1 MGCYRPTTLKLASAH
16 CPRAVDFYE
25 QNAPSFR
32 EHFAVG
38 IAAHD
43 VLAKIGELALFLGRA
58 PSPEEMQREG
68 SGIGRGLIEY
78 GRVFEGNREPPMSAE
93 DAFAGRDLALAYAMR
108 PDVAW
113 ATQNAW
119 YERGFAFDAA
129 WQAVPF
135 AATSRRFR
143 LILDK
148 IEIITEEG
156 EDYAG
161 RLAVVTDYK
170 SAWPTDEGELST
182 YQMRAQA
189 VAVYLK
195 MGAELDGIRLQV
207 TNLRTGKTFGFDLWF
222 ESGGREQI
230 EAWQSEITDYMAAL
244 DAMTDHQRRPA
255 RPGIGCL
262 GCPYALGCEADIV
275 ESDRTAMA
283 QRLGKLEGER
293 EQLIKALK
301 AATAESPIQI
311 ADCEVGYEAK
321 LSRTPKENA
330 LAKIKTTWFTAGGDL
345 SGLMACLK
353 PTMAMLST
361 VAKKLYPES
370 KEDQAAIVEEWS
382 TIKQSKEFGI
392 HRPTLINALTAEVR
406 SAEGGPA

>member
-25 QNAPSFR
+25 QNAPAFR
-32 EHFAVG
+32 DHFAVG

-43 VLAKIGELALFLGRA
+43 VLAKIGEMALFLGRA
-58 PSPEEMQREG
+58 PLPEEMQREA
-68 SGIGRGLIEY
+68 SGIARGLMEQ

-108 PDVAW
+108 PDVTW
-113 ATQNAW
+113 ATKDAW

-129 WQAVPF
+129 WNPIPF
-135 AATSRRFR
+135 ASKHRRFR

-170 SAWPTDEGELST
+170 SAWPTDESELST

-189 VAVYLK
+189 VAVYLE
-195 MGAELDGIRLQV
+195 MGADLDGIRLQV

-222 ESGGREQI
+222 ESGGRAQI
-230 EAWQSEITDYMAAL
+230 EAWKSEITDYMDAL
-244 DAMTDHQRRPA
+244 DKMTNHGRRPA

-262 GCPYALGCEADIV
+262 GCPYSMGCDADIV
-275 ESDRTAMA
+275 EGDRTAMGM
-283 QRLGKLEGER
+283 RLAKLEGER

-301 AATAESPIQI
+301 AATVEQAIVLDGCQ
-311 ADCEVGYEAK
+311 VGYAVK
-321 LSRTPKENA
+321 TTRTPRDA
-330 LAKIKTTWFTAGGDL
+330 AMSAIRSTWAAANGDL
-345 SGLMACLK
+345 SGLLTAIK
-353 PTMAMLST
+353 PTMAMLSAI
-361 VAKKLYPES
+361 AKRLYPDS
-370 KEDQAAIVEEWS
+370 KDDQTAIVEQWS
-382 TIKQSKEFGI
+382 TVSHGKEFGVY
-392 HRPTLINALTAEVR
+392 RP
-406 SAEGGPA
+406 

>member
-43 VLAKIGELALFLGRA
+43 VLAKIGDLALFLGRA
-58 PSPEEMQREG
+58 PTPEEMQSAG
-68 SGIGRGLIEY
+68 AGIARGLMEH

-93 DAFAGRDLALAYAMR
+93 DAFAGRDLALAYARR
-108 PDVAW
+108 PDVTW

-129 WQAVPF
+129 WRAVPF
-135 AATSRRFR
+135 ASKDRRFR
-143 LILDK
+143 LILDNL
-148 IEIITEEG
+148 EITTEEG

-170 SAWPTDEGELST
+170 SAWPTDESELET

-189 VAVYLK
+189 VAVYLA
-195 MGAELDGIRLQV
+195 MGAELDGVRLQV
-207 TNLRTGKTFGFDLWF
+207 TNLRTGKTFALDLWF

-230 EAWQSEITDYMAAL
+230 AAWQSEITDYMSAL
-244 DAMTDHQRRPA
+244 DAMTDHKRRPA

-262 GCPYALGCEADIV
+262 GCPYAMGCDANIV
-275 ESDRTAMA
+275 EGDRTAMGM
-283 QRLGKLEGER
+283 RLAKLEGER

-301 AATAESPIQI
+301 AATAEHAIQL
-311 ADCEVGYEAK
+311 ADCAVGYETK

-330 LAKIKTTWFTAGGDL
+330 LAKIKTAWFTAGGDL
-345 SGLMACLK
+345 SGLLACLK

-370 KEDQAAIVEEWS
+370 KEDQSAIVEEWS
-382 TIKQSKEFGI
+382 TLKQGKEFGVYK
-392 HRPTLINALTAEVR
+392 PTLIATLTAEVR

>member
-32 EHFAVG
+32 DHFAVG

-43 VLAKIGELALFLGRA
+43 VLAKIGELVLSLGRA

-68 SGIGRGLIEY
+68 SGIARGLIEH
-78 GRVFEGNREPPMSAE
+78 GRVFEGNREPPMVAE

-108 PDVAW
+108 PDVTW
-113 ATQNAW
+113 ATKDAW

-129 WQAVPF
+129 WQKVPF
-135 AATSRRFR
+135 AAADRRFR

-148 IEIITEEG
+148 IEIISEEG

-170 SAWPTDEGELST
+170 SAWPTDESELST

-189 VAVYLK
+189 VAVYLA
-195 MGAELDGIRLQV
+195 MGADLDGIRLQV

-262 GCPYALGCEADIV
+262 GCPYALGCDADIV

-301 AATAESPIQI
+301 AATAERPIQL
-311 ADCEVGYEAK
+311 ADCAVGYEAK
-321 LSRTPKENA
+321 LSRTPKDNA
-330 LAKIKTTWFTAGGDL
+330 LAQLKTTWFTAGGDL

-406 SAEGGPA
+406 SAEGGAA

>member
-25 QNAPSFR
+25 QNAPAFR
-32 EHFAVG
+32 DHFAAG

-43 VLAKIGELALFLGRA
+43 VLAKIGEMALFLVRT
-58 PSPEEMQREG
+58 PSPEEMQREAA
-68 SGIGRGLIEY
+68 GIAHKLMEQGRI
-78 GRVFEGNREPPMSAE
+78 FEGNREPPMSAE
-93 DAFAGRDLALAYAMR
+93 DAFSGRDLALAYAMR
-108 PDVAW
+108 LDVIW
-113 ATQNAW
+113 ATKDAW

-129 WQAVPF
+129 WNSISF
-135 AATSRRFR
+135 ASKNRRFR

-170 SAWPTDEGELST
+170 SAWPTDESELST

-189 VAVYLK
+189 VAVYLT
-195 MGAELDGIRLQV
+195 MADVLDGIRLQV
-207 TNLRTGKTFGFDLWF
+207 INLRTGKTFGFDLWF

-230 EAWQSEITDYMAAL
+230 EAWKSEITDYMTAL
-244 DAMTDHQRRPA
+244 DKMTNHGRRPA

-262 GCPYALGCEADIV
+262 GCPYAMGCDADIV
-275 ESDRTAMA
+275 EGDRTAMGM
-283 QRLGKLEGER
+283 RLAKLEGER
-293 EQLIKALK
+293 EQIIKALK
-301 AATAESPIQI
+301 AATAEHAIQL
-311 ADCEVGYEAK
+311 ADCEVGYKAK
-321 LSRTPKENA
+321 QSLTPKDDA
-330 LAKIKTTWFTAGGDL
+330 LTAIKAAWFAAGGDW
-345 SGLMACLK
+345 SGLLTSLK

-370 KEDQAAIVEEWS
+370 KDDQTAIVEEWS
-382 TIKQSKEFGI
+382 TVKHGKEFGVY
-392 HRPTLINALTAEVR
+392 RPCSPR
-406 SAEGGPA
+406 

>member
-68 SGIGRGLIEY
+68 SGIARGLIEH

-93 DAFAGRDLALAYAMR
+93 DAFSGRDLALAYAMR
-108 PDVAW
+108 PDVTW
-113 ATQNAW
+113 ATQDAW

-135 AATSRRFR
+135 TAADRRFR

-148 IEIITEEG
+148 IEIISEEG

-170 SAWPTDEGELST
+170 SAWPTDESELST

-189 VAVYLK
+189 VAVYLA

-301 AATAESPIQI
+301 AATAERPIQL
-311 ADCEVGYEAK
+311 ADCAVGYEAK
-321 LSRTPKENA
+321 LSRTPKDNA
-330 LAKIKTTWFTAGGDL
+330 LAQLKTTWFTAGGDL

-370 KEDQAAIVEEWS
+370 KEDQSAIVEEWS
-382 TIKQSKEFGI
+382 TLKQGKEFGVYK
-392 HRPTLINALTAEVR
+392 PALIATPTAEVR
-406 SAEGGPA
+406 SAEGGTA

>member
-25 QNAPSFR
+25 QNAPAFR
-32 EHFAVG
+32 DHFAAG

-43 VLAKIGELALFLGRA
+43 VLAKIGEMALFLVRT
-58 PSPEEMQREG
+58 PSPEEMQREAA
-68 SGIGRGLIEY
+68 GIAHKLMEQGRI
-78 GRVFEGNREPPMSAE
+78 FEGNREPPMSAE
-93 DAFAGRDLALAYAMR
+93 DAFSGRDLALAYAMR
-108 PDVAW
+108 LDVIW
-113 ATQNAW
+113 ATKDAW

-129 WQAVPF
+129 WNSVPF
-135 AATSRRFR
+135 ESKTRRFR

-170 SAWPTDEGELST
+170 SAWPTDESELST

-189 VAVYLK
+189 VAVYLT
-195 MGAELDGIRLQV
+195 MAEDLDGIRLQV
-207 TNLRTGKTFGFDLWF
+207 TNLRTGKTFGFDLWL

-230 EAWQSEITDYMAAL
+230 EAWKSEITDYMAAL
-244 DAMTDHQRRPA
+244 DKMTDHGRRPA

-262 GCPYALGCEADIV
+262 GCPYAMECDADIV
-275 ESDRTAMA
+275 EGNRTALGM
-283 QRLGKLEGER
+283 RLAKLEGER

-301 AATAESPIQI
+301 AATEEHAIQL
-311 ADCEVGYEAK
+311 ADCEVGYEVK
-321 LSRTPKENA
+321 LSRTPKDDA
-330 LAKIKTTWFTAGGDL
+330 LTAIKATWFAAGGDWA
-345 SGLMACLK
+345 GLLRSLK

-370 KEDQAAIVEEWS
+370 KDDQTAIVEEWS
-382 TIKQSKEFGI
+382 TVKHGKEFGVY
-392 HRPTLINALTAEVR
+392 RPCSPR
-406 SAEGGPA
+406 

>member
-16 CPRAVDFYE
+16 CPRAVDFYK
-25 QNAPSFR
+25 QSAPSFR

-58 PSPEEMQREG
+58 PTPEEMQSAG
-68 SGIGRGLIEY
+68 SGIARGLMEH
-78 GRVFEGNREPPMSAE
+78 GRVFEGNREPPLSAE
-93 DAFAGRDLALAYAMR
+93 DAFAGRDLALAYALR
-108 PDVAW
+108 PDVTW

-135 AATSRRFR
+135 TSKDRRFR
-143 LILDK
+143 LILDRL
-148 IEIITEEG
+148 EIITEEG

-170 SAWPTDEGELST
+170 SAWPTDESELET

-189 VAVYLK
+189 VAVYLA
-195 MGAELDGIRLQV
+195 MGADLDGIRLQV
-207 TNLRTGKTFGFDLWF
+207 TNLRTGKTFATDLWF

-230 EAWQSEITDYMAAL
+230 EAWKSEITDYMTAL
-244 DAMTDHQRRPA
+244 DEMTEHQRRPA

-262 GCPYALGCEADIV
+262 GCPYALGCDADIV

-293 EQLIKALK
+293 EHLIKALK
-301 AATAESPIQI
+301 AATTERPIRLS
-311 ADCEVGYEAK
+311 DCEVGYQVK
-321 LSRTPKENA
+321 MSRTPSDNA
-330 LAKIKTTWFTAGGDL
+330 LSAMRVMWATAGGDL
-345 SGLMACLK
+345 SGLLRCLK
-353 PTMAMLST
+353 PTMAMISA

-382 TIKQSKEFGI
+382 TLKQGKEFGVYK
-392 HRPTLINALTAEVR
+392 PTLIATLTAEVR
-406 SAEGGPA
+406 SAEGGTA

>member
-25 QNAPSFR
+25 QNAPAFR
-32 EHFAVG
+32 DHFAVG

-43 VLAKIGELALFLGRA
+43 VLAKIGEMALFLGRA
-58 PSPEEMQREG
+58 PSPEEMQREAA
-68 SGIGRGLIEY
+68 GIARGLMEQ

-108 PDVAW
+108 PDATW
-113 ATQNAW
+113 ATKGAW
-119 YERGFAFDAA
+119 YERGFAFDAK
-129 WQAVPF
+129 WRSIPF
-135 AATSRRFR
+135 ASQARRFR

-161 RLAVVTDYK
+161 RIAVVTDYK
-170 SAWPTDEGELST
+170 SAWPTDENELST

-189 VAVYLK
+189 VAVYLT
-195 MGAELDGIRLQV
+195 MAEDLDGIRLQV

-230 EAWQSEITDYMAAL
+230 EAWKSEITDYMDAL
-244 DAMTDHQRRPA
+244 DKMTNHGRRPA

-262 GCPYALGCEADIV
+262 GCPYSMGCDADIV
-275 ESDRTAMA
+275 EGDRTAMGM
-283 QRLGKLEGER
+283 RLAKLEGER

-301 AATAESPIQI
+301 AATVEQAIVLDGCQ
-311 ADCEVGYEAK
+311 VGYAVK
-321 LSRTPKENA
+321 TTRTPRDA
-330 LAKIKTTWFTAGGDL
+330 AMSAIRSTWAAANGDL
-345 SGLMACLK
+345 SGLLTAIK
-353 PTMAMLST
+353 PTMAMLSAI
-361 VAKKLYPES
+361 AKRLYPDS
-370 KEDQAAIVEEWS
+370 KDDQTAIVEQWS
-382 TIKQSKEFGI
+382 TVSHGKEFGVY
-392 HRPTLINALTAEVR
+392 RP
-406 SAEGGPA
+406 

>member
-58 PSPEEMQREG
+58 PTPEEMQSAG
-68 SGIGRGLIEY
+68 SGIARGLMEH

-93 DAFAGRDLALAYAMR
+93 DAFAGRDLALAYAGR
-108 PDVAW
+108 SDATW
-113 ATQNAW
+113 AIADAW
-119 YERGFAFDAA
+119 YERGFAFDNA
-129 WQAVPF
+129 WRSIPF
-135 AATSRRFR
+135 ASKDRRFR

-170 SAWPTDEGELST
+170 SAWPTDESELST

-189 VAVYLK
+189 VAVYLA

-207 TNLRTGKTFGFDLWF
+207 TNLRTGKTFALDLWF

-230 EAWQSEITDYMAAL
+230 EEWKSEIADYMAAL
-244 DAMTDHQRRPA
+244 DAMTDHKRRPA

-262 GCPYALGCEADIV
+262 GCPYAMGCDADIV
-275 ESDRTAMA
+275 ESDRTAMGM
-283 QRLGKLEGER
+283 RLAKLEGER

-301 AATAESPIQI
+301 AATAEHAIRL
-311 ADCEVGYEAK
+311 ADCEVGYGVK

-330 LAKIKTTWFTAGGDL
+330 LAKLKTTWFASGGDL
-345 SGLMACLK
+345 SGLLACLK

-370 KEDQAAIVEEWS
+370 KEDQSAIVEEWS
-382 TIKQSKEFGI
+382 TLKHSKEFGVYK
-392 HRPTLINALTAEVR
+392 PTLIAEVR

>member
-68 SGIGRGLIEY
+68 SGIARGLIEH
-78 GRVFEGNREPPMSAE
+78 GRVFEGNREPPMAAE

-108 PDVAW
+108 LDATW
-113 ATQNAW
+113 ATQDAW

-135 AATSRRFR
+135 AAADRRFR

-148 IEIITEEG
+148 IEIISDEG

-170 SAWPTDEGELST
+170 SAWPTDESELST

-189 VAVYLK
+189 VAVYLA

-230 EAWQSEITDYMAAL
+230 EAWQSEITAYMAAL

-262 GCPYALGCEADIV
+262 GCPYALGCDADIV
-275 ESDRTAMA
+275 GSDRTAMA
-283 QRLGKLEGER
+283 QRLGRLEGER

-392 HRPTLINALTAEVR
+392 HRPTLINAPTVEVQ

>member
-32 EHFAVG
+32 DHFAVG

-43 VLAKIGELALFLGRA
+43 VLAKIGEMALFLGRA
-58 PSPEEMQREG
+58 PLPEEMQREAA
-68 SGIGRGLIEY
+68 GIARGLMEQ
-78 GRVFEGNREPPMSAE
+78 GRVFEGNREPPISAE
-93 DAFAGRDLALAYAMR
+93 DAFAGRDLALAYAVR
-108 PDVAW
+108 PDATW
-113 ATQNAW
+113 ATKGAW
-119 YERGFAFDAA
+119 YERGFAFDVE
-129 WQAVPF
+129 WNSISF
-135 AATSRRFR
+135 ASKNRRFR

-170 SAWPTDEGELST
+170 SAWPTDESELST

-189 VAVYLK
+189 VAVYLT
-195 MGAELDGIRLQV
+195 MADVLDGIRLQV
-207 TNLRTGKTFGFDLWF
+207 INLRTGKTFGFDLWF

-230 EAWQSEITDYMAAL
+230 EAWKSEITDYMTAL
-244 DAMTDHQRRPA
+244 DKMTNHGRRPA

-262 GCPYALGCEADIV
+262 GCPYAMGCDADIV
-275 ESDRTAMA
+275 ESDRAAMGM
-283 QRLGKLEGER
+283 RLAKLEGER

-301 AATAESPIQI
+301 AATAEHAIQL
-311 ADCEVGYEAK
+311 ADCEVGYEVK
-321 LSRTPKENA
+321 LSRTPKDDA
-330 LAKIKTTWFTAGGDL
+330 LTAIKATWFAAGGDW
-345 SGLMACLK
+345 SGLLRSLK

-361 VAKKLYPES
+361 VAQKLYPES
-370 KEDQAAIVEEWS
+370 KDDQTAIIEEWS
-382 TIKQSKEFGI
+382 TVKHGKEFGVY
-392 HRPTLINALTAEVR
+392 RPCSPR
-406 SAEGGPA
+406 

>member
-58 PSPEEMQREG
+58 PTPEEMQSAG
-68 SGIGRGLIEY
+68 SGIARGLMEH

-93 DAFAGRDLALAYAMR
+93 DAFAGRDLALAYAGR
-108 PDVAW
+108 SDATW
-113 ATQNAW
+113 AIADAW
-119 YERGFAFDAA
+119 YERGFAFDNA
-129 WQAVPF
+129 WRSIPF
-135 AATSRRFR
+135 ASKDRRFR

-170 SAWPTDEGELST
+170 SAWPTDESELST

-189 VAVYLK
+189 VAVYLA

-207 TNLRTGKTFGFDLWF
+207 TNLRTGKTFALDLWF

-230 EAWQSEITDYMAAL
+230 EEWKSEIADYMAAL
-244 DAMTDHQRRPA
+244 DAMTDHKRRPA

-262 GCPYALGCEADIV
+262 GCPYAMGCDADIV
-275 ESDRTAMA
+275 ESDRTAMGM
-283 QRLGKLEGER
+283 RLAKLEGER

-301 AATAESPIQI
+301 AATAEHAIRL
-311 ADCEVGYEAK
+311 ADCEVGYGVK

-330 LAKIKTTWFTAGGDL
+330 LAKLKTTWFASGGDL
-345 SGLMACLK
+345 SGLLACLK

-370 KEDQAAIVEEWS
+370 KEDQSAIVEEWS
-382 TIKQSKEFGI
+382 TLKHSKEFGVYK
-392 HRPTLINALTAEVR
+392 PTLMPR
-406 SAEGGPA
+406 YS

>member
-58 PSPEEMQREG
+58 PTPEEMQSAG
-68 SGIGRGLIEY
+68 SGIARGLMEH

-93 DAFAGRDLALAYAMR
+93 DAFAGRDLALAYAGR
-108 PDVAW
+108 SDATW
-113 ATQNAW
+113 AIADAW
-119 YERGFAFDAA
+119 YERGFAFDNA
-129 WQAVPF
+129 WRSIPF
-135 AATSRRFR
+135 ASKDRRFR

-170 SAWPTDEGELST
+170 SAWPTDESELST

-189 VAVYLK
+189 VAVYLA

-207 TNLRTGKTFGFDLWF
+207 TNLRTGKTFALDLWF

-230 EAWQSEITDYMAAL
+230 EEWKSEIADYMAAL
-244 DAMTDHQRRPA
+244 DAMTDHKRRPA

-262 GCPYALGCEADIV
+262 GCPYAMGCDADIV
-275 ESDRTAMA
+275 ESDRTAMGM
-283 QRLGKLEGER
+283 RLAKLEGER

-301 AATAESPIQI
+301 AATAEHAIRL
-311 ADCEVGYEAK
+311 ADCEVGYGVK

-330 LAKIKTTWFTAGGDL
+330 LAKLKTTWFASGGDL
-345 SGLMACLK
+345 SGLLACLK

-370 KEDQAAIVEEWS
+370 KEDQSAIVEEWS
-382 TIKQSKEFGI
+382 TLKQSKEFGV
-392 HRPTLINALTAEVR
+392 HKTTLITALADEVR

>member
-1 MGCYRPTTLKLASAH
+1 MGCYRPTTLKLASSH

-25 QNAPSFR
+25 QNAPAFR
-32 EHFAVG
+32 DHFAVG

-43 VLAKIGELALFLGRA
+43 VLAKIGEMALYLGRA
-58 PSPEEMQREG
+58 PLPEEMQREA
-68 SGIGRGLIEY
+68 SGIARGLMEQ

-108 PDVAW
+108 PDVTW
-113 ATQNAW
+113 ATKDAW

-129 WQAVPF
+129 WNSILF
-135 AATSRRFR
+135 ASKDRRFR

-170 SAWPTDEGELST
+170 SAWPTDESELST

-189 VAVYLK
+189 VAVYLE
-195 MGAELDGIRLQV
+195 MGADLDGIRLQV

-230 EAWQSEITDYMAAL
+230 ESWKSEITDYMDAL
-244 DAMTDHQRRPA
+244 DRMTEHGRRSA
-255 RPGIGCL
+255 RPGISCL
-262 GCPYALGCEADIV
+262 GCPYALGCDADIV
-275 ESDRTAMA
+275 ESDRTAMGM
-283 QRLGKLEGER
+283 RLAKLEGER

-301 AATAESPIQI
+301 AETAEHDIVL
-311 ADCEVGYEAK
+311 DGCKVGYAVK
-321 LSRTPKENA
+321 TTRTPRDA
-330 LAKIKTTWFTAGGDL
+330 AMAAIRSTWAAANGDL
-345 SGLMACLK
+345 SGLLTAIK
-353 PTMAMLST
+353 PTMAMLSAI
-361 VAKKLYPES
+361 AKRLYPDS
-370 KEDQAAIVEEWS
+370 KDDQAAIVEQWS
-382 TIKQSKEFGI
+382 TVSHGKEFGVY
-392 HRPTLINALTAEVR
+392 RP
-406 SAEGGPA
+406 

>member
-32 EHFAVG
+32 DHFAVG

-43 VLAKIGELALFLGRA
+43 VLAKIGELVLSLGRA

-68 SGIGRGLIEY
+68 SGIARGLIEH
-78 GRVFEGNREPPMSAE
+78 GRVFEGNREPSMSAE
-93 DAFAGRDLALAYAMR
+93 DAFSGRDLALAYAMR

-262 GCPYALGCEADIV
+262 GCPYALGCDADIV

-301 AATAESPIQI
+301 AATAERPIQL
-311 ADCEVGYEAK
+311 ADCAVGYEAK
-321 LSRTPKENA
+321 LSRTPKDNA
-330 LAKIKTTWFTAGGDL
+330 LAQLKTTWFTAGGDL

-370 KEDQAAIVEEWS
+370 KKDQAAIVEEWS

-406 SAEGGPA
+406 SAEGGAA

>member
-68 SGIGRGLIEY
+68 SGIARGLMEH
-78 GRVFEGNREPPMSAE
+78 GRVFENNREPPMSAE
-93 DAFAGRDLALAYAMR
+93 DAFSGRDLALAYAMR

-170 SAWPTDEGELST
+170 SAWPTDESELST

-189 VAVYLK
+189 VAVYLA

-406 SAEGGPA
+406 SAEGAS